1 MAYFTEGDAN
11 TLKSLSESN
20 KAKKSKVQILQ
31 MAVAKTRPFTVLVEG
46 NIGCGKT
53 TFLQH
58 FAKVRKTFFKIDEIL
73 CNEYPW
79 KHLKKVMKICQK

>member
-58 FAKVRKTFFKIDEIL
+58 FAKVYRTFFKIVEIL
-73 CNEYPW
+73 
-79 KHLKKVMKICQK
+79 

>member
-1 MAYFTEGDAN
+1 MISWQTIWKFLQNFPNGILHRRRCKYFR
-11 TLKSLSESN
+11 KFKRKQSN
-20 KAKKSKVQILQ
+20 KKSKVQILQ

-58 FAKVRKTFFKIDEIL
+58 FAKVCKTFFKIDKIL
-73 CNEYPW
+73 
-79 KHLKKVMKICQK
+79 

>member
-58 FAKVRKTFFKIDEIL
+58 FAKVCKTFFKIDEIL
-73 CNEYPW
+73 
-79 KHLKKVMKICQK
+79 

>member
-11 TLKSLSESN
+11 TLESLSEN
-20 KAKKSKVQILQ
+20 NQTKKSKVQILQ

-58 FAKVRKTFFKIDEIL
+58 FAKVCKTFFKIDEIL
-73 CNEYPW
+73 
-79 KHLKKVMKICQK
+79 

>member
-11 TLKSLSESN
+11 PLKSLSESN

-58 FAKVRKTFFKIDEIL
+58 FAKVCKTFVKIDEIL
-73 CNEYPW
+73 
-79 KHLKKVMKICQK
+79 

>member
-58 FAKVRKTFFKIDEIL
+58 FAKVCKTFFEIDQIVHKIS
-73 CNEYPW
+73 
-79 KHLKKVMKICQK
+79 VKIIQR

>member
-58 FAKVRKTFFKIDEIL
+58 FAKVCKTFFKTDEIL
-73 CNEYPW
+73 
-79 KHLKKVMKICQK
+79 

>member
-11 TLKSLSESN
+11 PLKSLSESN

-58 FAKVRKTFFKIDEIL
+58 FAKVCKKRFKIDEIL
-73 CNEYPW
+73 
-79 KHLKKVMKICQK
+79 

>member
-11 TLKSLSESN
+11 TLESLSEN
-20 KAKKSKVQILQ
+20 NQTKKYKVQILQ

-58 FAKVRKTFFKIDEIL
+58 FAKVCKAFFSKL
-73 CNEYPW
+73 MKSCNEYPC
-79 KHLKKVMKICQK
+79 KHLKR